1 MKSIFSLSASFLL
14 FLPLLLLKP
23 FQYTNYVGSFER
35 QTSQTIFTS
44 FKIFCCLLF
53 SIDFFANT
61 NFFPPVTVFALLMTL
76 DKSVC
81 VCVCVRET
89 WTFFNLIIY
98 YQFFCVDLCLLLFYL
113 LIKYSNEIVKWRKK
127 KTFFW
132 LLSFHAHSHVLC
144 VSAFFFRISI
154 LCAENTIFLLLLKS
168 LTIYRNIWRVTNK
181 KLQKINNVNS
191 KSFCECFF
199 HLRQV

>member
-23 FQYTNYVGSFER
+23 FQYTNYVGPFER

-127 KTFFW
+127 KLFSDCSLSMLTPTFCVY
-132 LLSFHAHSHVLC
+132 LLSFFV
-144 VSAFFFRISI
+144 FRY
-154 LCAENTIFLLLLKS
+154 CA
-168 LTIYRNIWRVTNK
+168 
-181 KLQKINNVNS
+181 QKTQYSCYYWN
-191 KSFCECFF
+191 
-199 HLRQV
+199 H